1 MGTKSEKACMRR
13 AGTGVTKAAA
23 GSAVLMLL
31 AACGG
36 GGGDGGGPSGPLT
49 RTEAN
54 AGDYFIFS
62 NTTTTTVPS
71 GTPVGAYNSIVT
83 YRSVAP
89 DGTNQRVTTASAMGP
104 VAQQSTYNVNV
115 ALVTVDGNIGS
126 TVPLCTY
133 SAPQP
138 VAPPY
143 PRSVGQTFGNTVVRT
158 CNGTAVTIATTGSV
172 TARENL
178 VLPIG
183 TFDSWRTQRTV
194 TSTFATYVVA
204 DQFTCWY
211 SVARG
216 NLLRCDSNHTR
227 TQNGAATPDQVWSV
241 AQVATGIGGPG
252 RASEGAVLPR
262 FQGAWRVQYTGT
274 ANGTCAPLNVSAGGV
289 VSGSCNPSTG
299 GSFAVTGTV
308 NASGGVSLTWAG
320 GGALSGTLGT
330 PYSGNGT
337 WSQGPD
343 SGTWTAVHY

>member
-1 MGTKSEKACMRR
+1 MGTKREKACMWR
-13 AGTGVTKAAA
+13 AGSGVGKAAV

-71 GTPVGAYNSIVT
+71 GVPVGAYNSIVT

-89 DGTNQRVTTASAMGP
+89 DGTNQRVTTASASGP
-104 VAQQSTYNVNV
+104 VVQQSTYNVNV

-126 TVPLCTY
+126 TVPMCTY

-158 CNGTAVTIATTGSV
+158 CNGTAVTVATTGSV

-183 TFDSWRTQRTV
+183 TYDSWRSQRTV
-194 TSTFATYVVA
+194 TTTFATYVIV

-227 TQNGAATPDQVWSV
+227 TQNGAGAPDQVWTV

-262 FQGAWRVQYTGT
+262 FQGTWRVQYAGGGV
-274 ANGTCAPLNVSAGGV
+274 GTCPSLNVTSAGA
-289 VSGSCNPSTG
+289 VSGICYPSTG
-299 GSFAVTGTV
+299 GSFAVSGSVDV
-308 NASGGVSLTWAG
+308 NGSVSLTWAG
-320 GGALSGTLGT
+320 GGALSGTLNT
-330 PYSGNGT
+330 PYSGSGNWSEGAFTGT
-337 WSQGPD
+337 WAA
-343 SGTWTAVHY
+343 THL